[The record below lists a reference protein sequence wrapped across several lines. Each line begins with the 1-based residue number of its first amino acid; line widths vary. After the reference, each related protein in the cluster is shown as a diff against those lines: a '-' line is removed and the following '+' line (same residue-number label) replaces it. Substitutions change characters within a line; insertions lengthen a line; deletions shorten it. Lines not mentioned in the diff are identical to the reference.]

1 IELMLASSSGPFNF
15 VTHVSKLSAL
25 RSAYLPVCVRVR
37 TRISWWK
44 SLLLIGAF
52 SDQLRDLPA
61 HSCVSAFEFSVT
73 LQGDTSRTFHFSS
86 SLRDRMSGPE
96 MVPADLEQLWGVIQ
110 QQSGEILC
118 LRQELVGL
126 RAEVNALRVETAGFR
141 QQCETLQSDLT
152 ALQADYDDLAAA
164 QIAPADPGRPAHQPK
179 IALPEKWDGS
189 GTRCDVLLTNLS
201 LLFEFQPARYPSDR
215 SRIALLVSLLTGQ
228 AAEWAAAVLKA
239 DGIAAHSYPEFT
251 TQLKTAFQHPESEVE
266 VDSRLYH
273 LRQGERSVSKYTM
286 DFRTLAVQTKWSDAA
301 LRTAFYEGLSNRL
314 KDELAVRELPATLEG
329 MIQLALR
336 VDQRMTHTK
345 RSFHVS
351 TGSTLRHRHLDPP
364 VTHAV
369 AAPSAPPP
377 AAPEAHSSGAGEPM
391 QIG

>member
-1 IELMLASSSGPFNF
+1 
-15 VTHVSKLSAL
+15 
-25 RSAYLPVCVRVR
+25 
-37 TRISWWK
+37 
-44 SLLLIGAF
+44 
-52 SDQLRDLPA
+52 
-61 HSCVSAFEFSVT
+61 
-73 LQGDTSRTFHFSS
+73 
-86 SLRDRMSGPE
+86 
-96 MVPADLEQLWGVIQ
+96 
-110 QQSGEILC
+110 
-118 LRQELVGL
+118 
-126 RAEVNALRVETAGFR
+126 TAGFR
-141 QQCETLQSDLT
+141 QQCETLQRTMMTWLLRRSPPQI
-152 ALQADYDDLAAA
+152 QA
-164 QIAPADPGRPAHQPK
+164 APPINPRSHCRRNRMDP
-179 IALPEKWDGS
+179 E
-189 GTRCDVLLTNLS
+189 
-201 LLFEFQPARYPSDR
+201 PARYPSDR

-239 DGIAAHSYPEFT
+239 AGIAARSYPEFT
-251 TQLKTAFQHPESEVE
+251 TQLKAAFQHPESEVE

-336 VDQRMTHTK
+336 VDQRMNHTK

-377 AAPEAHSSGAGEPM
+377 AAPEAHSPGAGEPM